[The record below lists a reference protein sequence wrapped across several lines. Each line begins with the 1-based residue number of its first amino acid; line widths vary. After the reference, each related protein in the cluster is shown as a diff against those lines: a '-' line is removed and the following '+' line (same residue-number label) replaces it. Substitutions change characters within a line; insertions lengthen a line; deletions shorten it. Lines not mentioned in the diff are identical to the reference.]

1 MKKTILMLLGFA
13 AVFALG
19 TACFTPSVKPDSS
32 MPAPTPAPAPAKP

>member
-19 TACFTPSVKPDSS
+19 TACFTPSSKPDKS
-32 MPAPTPAPAPAKP
+32 AAATEPAKK